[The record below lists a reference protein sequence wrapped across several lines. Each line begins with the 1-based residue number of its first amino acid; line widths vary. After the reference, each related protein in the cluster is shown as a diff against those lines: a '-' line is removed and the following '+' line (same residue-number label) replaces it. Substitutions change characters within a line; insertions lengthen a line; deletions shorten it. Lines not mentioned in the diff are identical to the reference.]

1 MRARIL
7 YIEDDPVYHVLVRG
21 TLPGVDLLVVERIK
35 EAERALLSS
44 QFDAILVDI
53 ELPDGNGIDFIFK
66 NISKGI
72 LKDIPIVFL
81 TGEPS
86 VSHKVTAFSLGA
98 DDFIMKPFEPLEL
111 RARLF
116 SKIEKSR
123 RDMAHSEIRRVGDLT
138 IDFAKCKVFLDKGEA
153 KEDLQLTLIETRI
166 LDLLSRRQEIVF
178 SREKILD
185 IVWPGTS
192 ITDRTVDSHIAN
204 LRRKTKGSR
213 VRLVTIK
220 GVGYSIVVQ
229 PKQT

>member
-7 YIEDDPVYHVLVRG
+7 YIEDDPIYHMLVRG
-21 TLPGVDLLVVERIK
+21 TLPGVELLVVERIR

-53 ELPDGNGIDFIFK
+53 ELPDGNGIDFVFK
-66 NISKGI
+66 HISKGI

-86 VSHKVTAFSLGA
+86 ISHKVTAFSLGA

-123 RDMAHSEIRRVGDLT
+123 RDMAYGEIRRVGDLI
-138 IDFAKCKVFLDKGEA
+138 IDFAKCKVFLDKREA
-153 KEDLQLTLIETRI
+153 KVDLQLTLIETRI

-204 LRRKTKGSR
+204 LRRKIKGSR
-213 VRLVTIK
+213 VKLVTIK

-229 PKQT
+229 SNQT